1 MAGVLKPLVQHAR
14 NLVPA
19 VSPLSGWRPRAMSEA
34 RFPTWDSKIAKRGI
48 TFRTTPS
55 KPNRRGFSYAA
66 SIHNKSAIGAIY
78 ETAGRRAAGT
88 GKRSRPNFAQSLG
101 RMEGSGRLQGR
112 AMFSALN
119 RDQGRANADVI
130 KEFQNAAAKQ
140 YMFGD
145 NSKKPIQQQQQVRQ
159 PFNNNTGGGMGG
171 GGGVFGM
178 IGNLFL
184 ILP

>member
-1 MAGVLKPLVQHAR
+1 MPTELRGVKQLRYALRNFEPDLAKETQKEMAGVLKPLVQHAR

-78 ETAGRRAAGT
+78 ETAGRRPSGT
-88 GKRSRPNFAQSLG
+88 SKRSRPNFAQSLG

-112 AMFSALN
+112 AMFAAWN
-119 RDQGRANADVI
+119 RDQGKANAAVI
-130 KEFQNAAAKQ
+130 KALQKAAAIFKSRK
-140 YMFGD
+140 GA
-145 NSKKPIQQQQQVRQ
+145 
-159 PFNNNTGGGMGG
+159 
-171 GGGVFGM
+171 
-178 IGNLFL
+178 
-184 ILP
+184 

>member
-1 MAGVLKPLVQHAR
+1 
-14 NLVPA
+14 
-19 VSPLSGWRPRAMSEA
+19 MSEA

-112 AMFSALN
+112 AMFAAWN
-119 RDQGRANADVI
+119 RDQGKANAAVI
-130 KEFQNAAAKQ
+130 NALQKAAAIFKTRK
-140 YMFGD
+140 GA
-145 NSKKPIQQQQQVRQ
+145 
-159 PFNNNTGGGMGG
+159 
-171 GGGVFGM
+171 
-178 IGNLFL
+178 
-184 ILP
+184 

>member
-1 MAGVLKPLVQHAR
+1 MPTEVRGVKQLRYALRNFEPDLAKETQKEMAGVLKPLVQHAR

-78 ETAGRRAAGT
+78 ETAGRRPSGT
-88 GKRSRPNFAQSLG
+88 SKRSRPNFAQSLG

-112 AMFSALN
+112 AMFAAWN
-119 RDQGRANADVI
+119 RDQGKANAAVI
-130 KEFQNAAAKQ
+130 NALQKAAAIFKSRK
-140 YMFGD
+140 GA
-145 NSKKPIQQQQQVRQ
+145 
-159 PFNNNTGGGMGG
+159 
-171 GGGVFGM
+171 
-178 IGNLFL
+178 
-184 ILP
+184 

>member
-1 MAGVLKPLVQHAR
+1 MPTELRGVKQLRYALRNFEPDLAKETQKEMAGVLKPLVQHAR

-112 AMFSALN
+112 AMFAAWN
-119 RDQGRANADVI
+119 RDQGKANAAVI
-130 KEFQNAAAKQ
+130 NALQKAAAIFKSRK
-140 YMFGD
+140 GA
-145 NSKKPIQQQQQVRQ
+145 
-159 PFNNNTGGGMGG
+159 
-171 GGGVFGM
+171 
-178 IGNLFL
+178 
-184 ILP
+184 